1 MGVAG
6 AMAVGVEEG
15 VAVGVVVGEAVD
27 NSVYNRAAKEPALVY
42 SKAQKL
48 LKNAWNFVL
57 WE

>member
-1 MGVAG
+1 M
-6 AMAVGVEEG
+6 GVEEG